1 MANVVV
7 SALATWNG
15 KALKKGKQ
23 EISVFDKQV
32 QKLGRTFVG
41 VFGTAA
47 IVNFGK
53 KTVQAFMADEKAAK
67 ALEQQLK
74 NTGYQFSA
82 PGVEMYIAN
91 LQKATGVLDDE
102 LRPAFQS
109 LLTVT
114 GSITKSQDALNTALN
129 VSAATGKS
137 VSEVSSAIAKGYAGQ
152 TTALTRLGA
161 GLSKATLK
169 SGDMNLIMD
178 ELNQKFAGQSAARLT
193 TYAGK
198 MDLLKVSAENAKEE
212 IGKGLLDALT
222 VLSKDNSITD
232 ASNAMEGLATNIS
245 DAVYG
250 MALLI
255 AKFKDFTKISELQNK
270 GAFSSAIPI
279 YGGLITLLSKVGS
292 ENRPSSTLEANK
304 QRSASRIFAQQF
316 RTEVRQEK
324 EIARLRALE
333 IAALKAK
340 TEVDK
345 LRDKFDLERIGLT
358 KALNEA
364 TDAETILRLEAKIA
378 ILDNN
383 EALAKKINAELE
395 AAKKAKELADAFGGA
410 ASALSAQIARMQA
423 MNDALINKINDRI
436 AAGTYTPPPGLKI
449 PGITNM
455 FPTPLGPLGNIDYT
469 VPIGSGI
476 PAYGGG
482 SGTPMSYADVRLT
495 IDVAQSGDQFAQLI
509 ADSVQVA
516 QRSGYSTTSAG
527 SLNP

>member
-23 EISVFDKQV
+23 EINVFDKQV

-279 YGGLITLLSKVGS
+279 YGGLITLLSKIGS
-292 ENRPSSTLEANK
+292 ENRPATVLEANK

-324 EIARLRALE
+324 ELARLKALE

-358 KALNEA
+358 KALNET
-364 TDAETILRLEAKIA
+364 TDAETRLRLEAKIA

-383 EALAKKINAELE
+383 EALAKKINAELD
-395 AAKKAKELADAFGGA
+395 AGKSAIDLAKAFGGA
-410 ASALSAQIARMQA
+410 TSALDIQIAKLRNMTDDIIA
-423 MNDALINKINDRI
+423 KLNAKI
-436 AAGTYTPPPGLKI
+436 AEGTFNPTGYNIPGL
-449 PGITNM
+449 NQL
-455 FPTPLGPLGNIDYT
+455 FPPAMGPLGNIDYT
-469 VPIGSGI
+469 VPISSQ
-476 PAYGGG
+476 AYAPGVTP
-482 SGTPMSYADVRLT
+482 TPMSYADVRLT

>member
-1 MANVVV
+1 
-7 SALATWNG
+7 
-15 KALKKGKQ
+15 
-23 EISVFDKQV
+23 
-32 QKLGRTFVG
+32 
-41 VFGTAA
+41 
-47 IVNFGK
+47 
-53 KTVQAFMADEKAAK
+53 MADEKAAK

-74 NTGYQFSA
+74 NTGYAFSA

-114 GSITKSQDALNTALN
+114 GSITLSQDALNTALN

-137 VSEVSSAIAKGYAGQ
+137 VVEVSQALAKGYSGQ

-169 SGDMNLIMD
+169 TGDMDAILA
-178 ELNQKFAGQSAARLT
+178 ELNDKFAGQAQARLT

-198 MDLLKVSAENAKEE
+198 MDLLKVASENVKEE
-212 IGKGLLDALT
+212 IGKGIIGALEA
-222 VLSKDNSITD
+222 LSKDTSIEDTT
-232 ASNAMEGLATNIS
+232 AKMEGLGKQTGNTIKGIG
-245 DAVYG
+245 V
-250 MALLI
+250 L
-255 AKFKDFTKISELQNK
+255 ISELGK
-270 GAFSSAIPI
+270 VPGI
-279 YGGLITLLSKVGS
+279 GLIGKVAYETSLPGLLARLGKTEPGPATV
-292 ENRPSSTLEANK
+292 LEANK

-324 EIARLRALE
+324 EIAKLRAAE

-345 LRDKFDLERIGLT
+345 LRDKFDVERIGLM
-358 KALNEA
+358 KALGEA
-364 TDAETILRLEAKIA
+364 TDAETKLRLEAKIA

-395 AAKKAKELADAFGGA
+395 AGKKAKELADSFGSA
-410 ASALSAQIARMQA
+410 TTSLSTASSRLQ
-423 MNDALINKINDRI
+423 ALIDSITNKINLKT
-436 AAGTYTPPPGLKI
+436 AAGEFNPTGYNLPGLQQL
-449 PGITNM
+449 
-455 FPTPLGPLGNIDYT
+455 FPPAQGPLGGIDYT
-469 VPIGSGI
+469 VPMGSGN
-476 PAYGGG
+476 PVYARGS

>member
-1 MANVVV
+1 
-7 SALATWNG
+7 
-15 KALKKGKQ
+15 
-23 EISVFDKQV
+23 
-32 QKLGRTFVG
+32 
-41 VFGTAA
+41 
-47 IVNFGK
+47 
-53 KTVQAFMADEKAAK
+53 
-67 ALEQQLK
+67 
-74 NTGYQFSA
+74 
-82 PGVEMYIAN
+82 
-91 LQKATGVLDDE
+91 
-102 LRPAFQS
+102 
-109 LLTVT
+109 
-114 GSITKSQDALNTALN
+114 
-129 VSAATGKS
+129 
-137 VSEVSSAIAKGYAGQ
+137 
-152 TTALTRLGA
+152 
-161 GLSKATLK
+161 
-169 SGDMNLIMD
+169 
-178 ELNQKFAGQSAARLT
+178 
-193 TYAGK
+193 

-279 YGGLITLLSKVGS
+279 YGGLITLLSKIGS

-345 LRDKFDLERIGLT
+345 LKDKFDLERIGLT
-358 KALNEA
+358 KALNET
-364 TDAETILRLEAKIA
+364 TDAETKLRLEAKIA

-395 AAKKAKELADAFGGA
+395 ATKSVTDLSKAFSGATAALDANIAKLKI
-410 ASALSAQIARMQA
+410 LSETV
-423 MNDALINKINDRI
+423 INKLNTRT
-436 AAGTYTPPPGLKI
+436 AEGTFNPTGIPGL
-449 PGITNM
+449 PQL
-455 FPTPLGPLGNIDYT
+455 FPAAQGPLGNIDYT
-469 VPIGSGI
+469 VPIGSGN
-476 PAYGGG
+476 PVYAPGV

-527 SLNP
+527 SLN

>member
-23 EISVFDKQV
+23 EINVFDKQV

-169 SGDMNLIMD
+169 SGDMNQIMD

-222 VLSKDNSITD
+222 VLSKDDSITN

-245 DAVYG
+245 DAIYG

-279 YGGLITLLSKVGS
+279 YGGLITLLSKIGS
-292 ENRPSSTLEANK
+292 ENRPATVLEANK
-304 QRSASRIFAQQF
+304 QRSAGRIFAQQYKI
-316 RTEVRQEK
+316 EIRQEK
-324 EIARLRALE
+324 EIARLKALE
-333 IAALKAK
+333 IAALKKK
-340 TEVDK
+340 TAVDK
-345 LRDKFDLERIGLT
+345 LKDKFDLERIGLA
-358 KALNEA
+358 KALNET
-364 TDAETILRLEAKIA
+364 TDAEIKLRLEAKFA

-383 EALAKKINAELE
+383 EALADKILAEMDATKSVTDLS
-395 AAKKAKELADAFGGA
+395 KAFGNATA
-410 ASALSAQIARMQA
+410 ALDANIA
-423 MNDALINKINDRI
+423 K
-436 AAGTYTPPPGLKI
+436 LKI
-449 PGITNM
+449 LSETVITKLNTRTAEGTFNPTGISGLQQL
-455 FPTPLGPLGNIDYT
+455 FPAAQGPLGNIDYT
-469 VPIGSGI
+469 VPIGSGN
-476 PAYGGG
+476 PVYAPGV

-527 SLNP
+527 SLN

>member
-1 MANVVV
+1 MPTLVV
-7 SALATWNG
+7 SALSTFDNKG
-15 KALKKGKQ
+15 LKKGKK
-23 EISVFDKQV
+23 EVSAFEKQV
-32 QKLGRTFVG
+32 KSFGKVFAG
-41 VFGTAA
+41 VFSATAL
-47 IVNFGK
+47 VNFGK
-53 KTVQAFMADEKAAK
+53 KSVQAFMADEKAAK

-74 NTGYQFSA
+74 NVGYAFSA

-114 GSITKSQDALNTALN
+114 GSITLSQDALNTALN

-137 VSEVSSAIAKGYAGQ
+137 VVEVSQALAKGYAGQ

-169 SGDMNLIMD
+169 TGDMDAILA
-178 ELNQKFAGQSAARLT
+178 ELNDKFAGQAQARLT

-198 MDLLKVSAENAKEE
+198 MDLLKVASENVKEE
-212 IGKGLLDALT
+212 IGKGIIGALEA
-222 VLSKDNSITD
+222 LSKDTSIEDTTKK
-232 ASNAMEGLATNIS
+232 MENLGKQTGDTIKGIGVLINELGKVPGVGIIGKVAYETSIFGALARLGKTEPGPTR
-245 DAVYG
+245 V
-250 MALLI
+250 L
-255 AKFKDFTKISELQNK
+255 
-270 GAFSSAIPI
+270 P
-279 YGGLITLLSKVGS
+279 
-292 ENRPSSTLEANK
+292 ANE
-304 QRSASRIFAQQF
+304 QRSAGRIYSQQF

-324 EIARLRALE
+324 ELAKLRAAE

-345 LRDKFDLERIGLT
+345 LRDKFDVERIGLM
-358 KALNEA
+358 KALGEA
-364 TDAETILRLEAKIA
+364 TDAETKLRLEAKIA

-395 AAKKAKELADAFGGA
+395 AARKAKELADAFGGA
-410 ASALSAQIARMQA
+410 ASQLTAQIAKMQA
-423 MNDALINKINDRI
+423 MNDALINKINEKI
-436 AAGTYTPPPGLKI
+436 AAGAYTPPPGLNI
-449 PGITNM
+449 PGISQL
-455 FPTPLGPLGNIDYT
+455 FPTPQGPLGSIDYT
-469 VPIGSGI
+469 VPMGSGN
-476 PAYGGG
+476 PVYAPGT

-495 IDVAQSGDQFAQLI
+495 IDVAQAGDQFAQLI

-527 SLNP
+527 SLN